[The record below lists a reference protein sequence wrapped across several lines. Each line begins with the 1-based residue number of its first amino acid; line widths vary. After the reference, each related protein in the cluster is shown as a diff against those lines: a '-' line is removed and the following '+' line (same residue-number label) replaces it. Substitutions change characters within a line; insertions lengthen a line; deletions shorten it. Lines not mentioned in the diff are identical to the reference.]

1 MVDRLKNPFSFYL
14 ATFIL
19 ILYTWRL
26 VPFGSFFNIF
36 LILSIIL
43 GLKNN
48 NYTKILKTR
57 KIPKPFFYI
66 IIGILISI
74 IYNTIQIGSFA
85 EVFQNNQNYTALK
98 FKPILEG
105 IGLFLILMI
114 NINSK
119 IELRK
124 FYILFTTSGVFLVL
138 IWLFG
143 LSSFLINILGLE
155 IYFESAEL
163 ITSNYSLTRLAFET
177 LDENTFGSI
186 CCLLFLF
193 CNHLTFFSKFKAFY
207 FICSIILLTA
217 IILTVSRTVS
227 SRLIIQIFI
236 YFILSGIFSRRTF
249 FGFLLMS
256 FPFLIILFMYNP
268 FGDITFRF
276 TEVFNNIILWEETG
290 ILSSRDSFQ
299 YRLVRSLLGV
309 PDTIS
314 GWIFGSGGKQTARF
328 FNSSDHIEY
337 TNWLWQYGLVTFIP
351 LILYLLTTIR
361 RSLNIIS
368 KKISRE
374 TQSIAAVNVAII
386 IGMMASMVG
395 NPQFY
400 YLWITFSIT
409 SLIMY
414 HYNEKKSIT

>member
-1 MVDRLKNPFSFYL
+1 LVDKLKNPFSFYL

-48 NYTKILKTR
+48 NFTKILKTR
-57 KIPKPFFYI
+57 KIPPYFFYI
-66 IIGILISI
+66 IIGIIISI

-85 EVFQNNQNYTALK
+85 EVFQNNQNYTSLK
-98 FKPILEG
+98 FKSIFEG
-105 IGLFLILMI
+105 IGLFLILLI

-119 IELRK
+119 IALRK
-124 FYILFTTSGVFLVL
+124 FYILFTISGVFLV
-138 IWLFG
+138 IFWLVGFTG
-143 LSSFLINILGLE
+143 FLINLFGIETYLE
-155 IYFESAEL
+155 
-163 ITSNYSLTRLAFET
+163 SNDIIRSSYSPIRLSFET

-193 CNHLTFFSKFKAFY
+193 CNHLTFYSKNKAFY
-207 FICSIILLTA
+207 FIFSIILLYA
-217 IILTVSRTVS
+217 IELTVSRTVS
-227 SRLIIQIFI
+227 ARLVLQTFV
-236 YFILSGIFSRRTF
+236 YLILSGVFPRKTF
-249 FGFLLMS
+249 FVIFIIS
-256 FPFLIILFMYNP
+256 FPILILTFMYNP
-268 FGDITFRF
+268 FVDITFRF
-276 TEVFNNIILWEETG
+276 SETYNNILIWQDTG
-290 ILSSRDSFQ
+290 ILLSRDSFQ

-314 GWIFGSGGKQTARF
+314 GWIFGSGGKQTAKF
-328 FNSSDHIEY
+328 FKSTDHIEY

-351 LILYLLTTIR
+351 LMLFLITTIK
-361 RSLNIIS
+361 RSLNIRS
-368 KKISRE
+368 TKLSRQN
-374 TQSIAAVNVAII
+374 QSIMAVNVAII
-386 IGMMASMVG
+386 IGMMTSMIG

-400 YLWITFSIT
+400 YLWITLSIT

-414 HYNEKKSIT
+414 YYNEKKPIT